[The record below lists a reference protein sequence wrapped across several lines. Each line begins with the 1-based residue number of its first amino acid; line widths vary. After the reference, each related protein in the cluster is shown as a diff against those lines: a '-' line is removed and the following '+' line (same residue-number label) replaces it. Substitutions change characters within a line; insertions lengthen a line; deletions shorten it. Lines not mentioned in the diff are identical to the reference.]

1 MSNLITYNRFDLMAK
16 LLYIKYGYYMN
27 IPFHKNLYLAHIK
40 TFNNFWEHPGTKTN
54 KEDFI
59 KRFNNLIADM
69 EKNGFNNKYPII
81 VGNNNVLINGSHRLM
96 CSYYFNN
103 NPCVIEENKAGC
115 TVYNYDYFRNRN
127 KYWKKNKNNIY
138 SDLNEQYM
146 DRIALEYMINKKNT
160 IIIYIY
166 PIANEILYNKNEL
179 YNNLLNIVNK
189 YGNLYYKKDITST
202 GLGLQNIIKEL
213 YRGEKWIGGL
223 FPNSTGGKYDVCKSN
238 NKLEQKSTLFII
250 DMNQLSLK
258 LLVNLKEEL
267 RLLFG
272 LHKHSL
278 HIPDS
283 HNDSLRIAKSLLNK
297 NTIDFYNKTNLSN
310 IDNNVKEELSKI
322 FNDLDTNNTYIESG
336 LTLPIKKTQIINESS
351 IDEKIICY
359 DPTKHYYINGFK
371 FAISDL

>member
-1 MSNLITYNRFDLMAK
+1 MNSIINHTRFDLMAK

-27 IPFHKNLYLAHIK
+27 IPFYKNLYIAHIE
-40 TFNNFWEHPGTKTN
+40 TFNNFWEHPGTKTK

-59 KRFNNLIADM
+59 KSFNNLIADM
-69 EKNGFNNKYPII
+69 EINRFNNKYPII
-81 VGNNNVLINGSHRLM
+81 IGNNNVLINGSHRLM

-103 NPCVIEENKAGC
+103 NPCIVEENKGGC

-127 KYWKKNKNNIY
+127 KYWKRNKNNIY
-138 SDLNEQYM
+138 LNLNEQYM

-166 PIANEILYNKNEL
+166 PIAYDILYNNKL
-179 YNNLLNIVNK
+179 YDNVLNIIHK
-189 YGNLYYKKDITST
+189 YGNLYYTKDIIST
-202 GLGLQNIIKEL
+202 EFGLQNIIKEL

-223 FPNSTGGKYDVCKSN
+223 FPNSTGGKYDLCKSN

-258 LLVNLKEEL
+258 LLIDLKTEL

-272 LHKHSL
+272 LYKHSL

-297 NTIDFYNKTNLSN
+297 NSIDFYNKTNILN
-310 IDNNVKEELSKI
+310 IDNNVKEELLKI
-322 FNDLDTNNTYIESG
+322 FNEQDTDNIYIESG
-336 LTLPIKKTQIINESS
+336 LTLPIKIKQITNESS
-351 IDEKIICY
+351 LNEKIICY
-359 DPTKHYYINGFK
+359 DSTKHYYINGFK
-371 FAISDL
+371 FAIFDS